1 MGKFND
7 VDWTDESLSFR
18 VSYSGGKDSSA
29 MLLMLLE
36 KGYPVTSV
44 DFMDVGYEYPE
55 VYEYVDKIESFVKE
69 NYGKTINRL
78 KLKDEWQFEPWF
90 YGKYKTGLNEGHMRG
105 FPRVLGRCY
114 LSRQK
119 GRTLDRYD
127 RSSYRYIGI
136 GWNEKHREST
146 EPLLLY
152 PLIEW
157 QVTEDECIDYLAEK
171 NLLPGHKRYYRRSG
185 CWWCPKQSVKS
196 SISLYIR
203 HPELWEKLKQ
213 YEVESPHGWN
223 LPGRETND
231 VEERVKKEILSGKID
246 LLYYLDD
253 KTEKEVEETLK
264 RIMGE

>member
-36 KGYPVTSV
+36 KGYPVTSI

-55 VYEYVDKIESFVKE
+55 VYEYVDKIDSFVKK

-78 KLKDEWQFEPWF
+78 QLKDEWQFESWF
-90 YGKYKTGLNEGHMRG
+90 YGKYKSGRNEGHMRG

-127 RSSYRYIGI
+127 RTSYRYIGI

-157 QVTEDECIDYLAEK
+157 QVTEDACVDYLKEK
-171 NLLPGHKRYYRRSG
+171 DLLPGHKKYYRRSG
-185 CWWCPKQSVKS
+185 CWWCPQQSIKS
-196 SISLYIR
+196 AISLYIR
-203 HPELWEKLKQ
+203 HPDLWEKLKQ

-223 LPGRETND
+223 MPGRETKD
-231 VEERVKKEILSGKID
+231 IEERVKNEVLSGKID

-253 KTEKEVEETLK
+253 KSEKEVEETLK
-264 RIMGE
+264 RIMKE